1 MRAALSI
8 LGLVIAF
15 AVVMFVMKKQV
26 QQLPKPAPAASAA
39 AAAAAAQPQALPN
52 PQAVG
57 QQVQSA
63 LELGAQRASDA
74 NP

>member
-15 AVVMFVMKKQV
+15 AIVMFVMKQQV
-26 QQLPKPAPAASAA
+26 QQLKPAASAPAASASA
-39 AAAAAAQPQALPN
+39 VQQAPGGLPN
-52 PQAVG
+52 PVAVG

-74 NP
+74 KP

>member
-8 LGLVIAF
+8 LGLVVAF
-15 AVVMFVMKKQV
+15 AIVMFVMKKQV
-26 QQLPKPAPAASAA
+26 QQIKPAAPAASAA
-39 AAAAAAQPQALPN
+39 AAQQALPN

-57 QQVQSA
+57 QQVQGL
-63 LELGAQRASDA
+63 LEQGAQRASEA

>member
-39 AAAAAAQPQALPN
+39 AAQPQTLPN

>member
-15 AVVMFVMKKQV
+15 AVLMFVMKKQV
-26 QQLPKPAPAASAA
+26 QQLPKPAPAAS
-39 AAAAAAQPQALPN
+39 AAAAQPQALPN

-63 LELGAQRASDA
+63 LELEAQRASDA

>member
-39 AAAAAAQPQALPN
+39 AAQPQALPN